1 MQNFFLDLRLC
12 SDYPR
17 RKDLSKT
24 KPLTISNGICRLSTQ
39 RIIHTAMKKD
49 IDQFWVID
57 VRDVIEVKPLSD
69 KRGRQT

>member
-17 RKDLSKT
+17 RKDLSET
-24 KPLTISNGICRLSTQ
+24 KPLTISNGVCRLSTQ